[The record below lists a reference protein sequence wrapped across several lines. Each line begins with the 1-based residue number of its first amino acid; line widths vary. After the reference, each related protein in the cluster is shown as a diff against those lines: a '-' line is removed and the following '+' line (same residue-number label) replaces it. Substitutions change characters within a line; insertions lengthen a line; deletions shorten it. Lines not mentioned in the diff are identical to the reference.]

1 MTRSLATR
9 SVSDVAMTFVPVCA
23 ALNFLAEIERMAP
36 MREVLGLLDRV
47 GGDVDRREH
56 ESARGFGELDAKT
69 VRLQAVE
76 SHRGVLAVIFEG
88 APWEVGDRGA
98 GENAFDLGGQQLLV
112 EAPDRR
118 GGGIHRHHPTM
129 RGA

>member
-23 ALNFLAEIERMAP
+23 ALNFAASSLRMSP

-47 GGDVDRREH
+47 GGDIDRREH

-76 SHRGVLAVIFEG
+76 SHRGVLAVILEG
-88 APWEVGDRGA
+88 APRQVGDRRP
-98 GENAFDLGGQQLLV
+98 GENAFDLGGQQLFV
-112 EAPDRR
+112 KAP
-118 GGGIHRHHPTM
+118 
-129 RGA
+129 